1 MCLLTG
7 DVQLISLSDVA
18 NISLLLSSYSYVHCL
33 SFLKAR
39 QVTVFRRGPKL
50 SHQTRDSVATVSFI

>member
-7 DVQLISLSDVA
+7 DVQLISLSD
-18 NISLLLSSYSYVHCL
+18 ISLLLSSYSFVHCL
-33 SFLKAR
+33 SFLKAW